1 MDRKLDSWVAA
12 RDLIDRFGESA
23 AYDHARRR
31 ARTMQG
37 KGAPDTAAIWRLVE
51 RAILD
56 LSRGPAR
63 EQVDRA

>member
-12 RDLIDRFGESA
+12 RNLIDKYGETA
-23 AYDHARRR
+23 AYDHAHKR
-31 ARTMQG
+31 AHIMQG
-37 KGAPDTAAIWRLVE
+37 SGARDAADIWRLVE

-63 EQVDRA
+63 ERADQA